1 MAQHRMTRMTDR
13 RRQLMD
19 CDVQGVAVTPRGRH
33 RARARATERRG
44 SVAVGIAVAAG
55 ALVTAGAQ
63 YASPAQAQAVPVHEA
78 TPMQDPVAEYLPQ
91 ILAIPEISNINDAI
105 EQLAKGQRRA
115 EESAARDAAALRP
128 LFVRPVAGTLTSD
141 FGPRWGTT
149 HTGLDIANAIGTPV
163 YAAADATV
171 LDSGPADGFG
181 LWVRLQHD
189 DGTTTVYGH
198 IDQTLVT
205 VGQRVQAGEQ
215 IATVGNRGQS
225 TGPHLH
231 FEVVDAAGSKVDPQE
246 WLASRGVAL
255 SAAAVR
261 S

>member
-1 MAQHRMTRMTDR
+1 MAQHRKTQSVDR
-13 RRQLMD
+13 SHQFWD
-19 CDVQGVAVTPRGRH
+19 CDAQQTTLAGGRH
-33 RARARATERRG
+33 RTRTRVSARRS
-44 SVAVGIAVAAG
+44 SVAVSIAAAAG
-55 ALVTAGAQ
+55 ALITAGAQ
-63 YASPAQAQAVPVHEA
+63 YASPAQAQAAPIHEA
-78 TPMQDPVAEYLPQ
+78 TPAQDPVAAYLPQ
-91 ILAIPEISNINDAI
+91 ILAIPEVSNFNRAI
-105 EQLAKGQRRA
+105 EQLAKGQQLTDENA
-115 EESAARDAAALRP
+115 TRDAAALRP

-149 HTGLDIANAIGTPV
+149 HPGLDIANSIGTPV
-163 YAAADATV
+163 YAAADGTV

-189 DGTTTVYGH
+189 DGSTTVYGH
-198 IDQTLVT
+198 IDQTLVAE
-205 VGQRVQAGEQ
+205 GQRVQAGEQ

-231 FEVVDAAGSKVDPQE
+231 FEVADAAGVNVDPKA

-255 SAAAVR
+255 SDAAVQ

>member
-1 MAQHRMTRMTDR
+1 MAQHRTTRNTDR
-13 RRQLMD
+13 SQQLLD
-19 CDVQGVAVTPRGRH
+19 CDAQRAAGTPGGRH
-33 RARARATERRG
+33 RARTSVTERRG
-44 SVAVGIAVAAG
+44 SVAVTMAVAAG
-55 ALVTAGAQ
+55 ALITAGAQ
-63 YASPAQAQAVPVHEA
+63 YASPAQAQAAPRHEVPA
-78 TPMQDPVAEYLPQ
+78 QDPVATYLPQ
-91 ILAIPEISNINDAI
+91 ILAIPEISNFNNAI
-105 EQLAKGQRRA
+105 EQLAKGQRLA

-163 YAAADATV
+163 YAAADGTV

-231 FEVVDAAGSKVDPQE
+231 FEVADAAGSKVDPQG

-255 SAAAVR
+255 SDAAVQ

>member
-13 RRQLMD
+13 RRQLSD
-19 CDVQGVAVTPRGRH
+19 CDVPGVAVTPRGRH

-115 EESAARDAAALRP
+115 EVSAARDAAALRP
-128 LFVRPVAGTLTSD
+128 LFVRSP
-141 FGPRWGTT
+141 GP
-149 HTGLDIANAIGTPV
+149 
-163 YAAADATV
+163 
-171 LDSGPADGFG
+171 
-181 LWVRLQHD
+181 
-189 DGTTTVYGH
+189 
-198 IDQTLVT
+198 
-205 VGQRVQAGEQ
+205 
-215 IATVGNRGQS
+215 
-225 TGPHLH
+225 
-231 FEVVDAAGSKVDPQE
+231 
-246 WLASRGVAL
+246 
-255 SAAAVR
+255 
-261 S
+261 

>member
-1 MAQHRMTRMTDR
+1 M
-13 RRQLMD
+13 
-19 CDVQGVAVTPRGRH
+19 
-33 RARARATERRG
+33 
-44 SVAVGIAVAAG
+44 AVAAG
-55 ALVTAGAQ
+55 ALITAGAQ
-63 YASPAQAQAVPVHEA
+63 YASPAQAQAAPRHEA
-78 TPMQDPVAEYLPQ
+78 PAQDPVATYLPQ
-91 ILAIPEISNINDAI
+91 ILAIPEISNFNNAI
-105 EQLAKGQRRA
+105 EQLAKGQRLA

-163 YAAADATV
+163 YAAADGTV

-231 FEVVDAAGSKVDPQE
+231 FEVADAAGSKVDPQE

-255 SAAAVR
+255 SDAAVQ